1 MKREAISGKNL
12 SLGYQKGND
21 KKTIL
26 EGLNFSLQSG
36 ELTCLLGPNGVGKS
50 TLVKAILG
58 EIKPFEGEITI
69 GGKTN
74 SEFSNAELA
83 KELAVVLTEPILP
96 GNMTVAQ
103 LVALGRIP
111 YTNWTGKLNQLDREK
126 VNQALAATKITYLK
140 DERLSEISDGQRQK
154 AMIARALA
162 QDGKVMILDEPTAHL
177 DLVNRY
183 EIMHLLREIC
193 VNEEKAILVVTHDLE
208 IALETADRFWLLNCG
223 TPLIAGL
230 AEDLVI
236 SGQINELL
244 PGKEFHFDLVKGKI
258 QKTSDLPAWNFS
270 GDKNLIYWLQK
281 AFSKKNIGLLDN
293 LIEVKNEPFQ
303 ILFEG
308 KTFLSLE
315 EFFKFLGSRKS

>member
-1 MKREAISGKNL
+1 MKREAIFGKNL
-12 SLGYQKGND
+12 SLGYQKGNE

-126 VNQALAATKITYLK
+126 VNQALASTKITYLK

-208 IALETADRFWLLNCG
+208 IALETSDRFWLLNCG
-223 TPLIAGL
+223 TPLIEGMP
-230 AEDLVI
+230 EDLVI

-244 PGKEFHFDLVKGKI
+244 PSKEFHFDPEKGKI
-258 QKTSDLPAWNFS
+258 QKTSDLPSWNIS
-270 GDKNLIYWLQK
+270 GDKNLSYWLQK
-281 AFSKKNIGLLDN
+281 AFSKKNIELLDS

-308 KTFLSLE
+308 NTFLSLE
-315 EFFKFLGSRKS
+315 EFFKFLISRKS

>member
-1 MKREAISGKNL
+1 MKREAISGENL

-21 KKTIL
+21 KKIII
-26 EGLNFSLQSG
+26 EGLNFSLLSG

-50 TLVKAILG
+50 TLIKAILG
-58 EIKPFEGEITI
+58 EIRPFEGKISI
-69 GGKTN
+69 DGKTN
-74 SEFSNAELA
+74 LKFTNAELA

-126 VNQALAATKITYLK
+126 VNQALELTKIIYLK

-193 VNEEKAILVVTHDLE
+193 VKEEKAILVVTHDLE
-208 IALETADRFWLLNCG
+208 IALETADRFWLMNCG
-223 TPLIAGL
+223 NPLIAGL
-230 AEDLVI
+230 PEDLVI

-244 PGKEFHFDLVKGKI
+244 PSKEFHFDPEKGKI
-258 QKTSDLPAWNFS
+258 QKTKENSTWNIS
-270 GDKNLIYWLQK
+270 GDKVLAYWLQK
-281 AFSKKNIGLLDN
+281 ALSKKQVPYSSAQIQ
-293 LIEVKNEPFQ
+293 VTKNPFQ
-303 ILFEG
+303 VSFEG
-308 KTFLSLE
+308 IEFLSLE
-315 EFFKFLGSRKS
+315 DFLIYLETKKG

>member
-58 EIKPFEGEITI
+58 EIKPFKGEITI

-83 KELAVVLTEPILP
+83 KELAVVLTEQILP

-223 TPLIAGL
+223 TPLIEGL
-230 AEDLVI
+230 PEDLVI

-244 PGKEFHFDLVKGKI
+244 PGKEFYFDPEKGKI
-258 QKTSDLPAWNFS
+258 QKTADFPIWNIS

-293 LIEVKNEPFQ
+293 LIEVKSEPFQ